1 MDAIKTSPPRKLTR
15 QTRRTADLSHNQFR
29 LVVGQKGGVSAG
41 VAYAGKTPVFHAEG
55 ESPDGVAGLL
65 RSQIDAD
72 LAERRQRQPS
82 DWSDADFSLALHLVS
97 ARLNPLQTHALQRIA
112 QLDGDAISLD
122 ELVWPS
128 SFSADAM
135 QRAFSR
141 LLKMIVQ
148 ALDPKTGRS
157 SEASK
162 ETIVQF
168 AGDAGVGP
176 WKLTQAFRKAA
187 ADFIEGGTR

>member
-1 MDAIKTSPPRKLTR
+1 MDAIGTSPPRKLTR
-15 QTRRTADLSHNQFR
+15 QTRRTADLSHRQFR

-55 ESPDGVAGLL
+55 ASPDEVAGVLKA
-65 RSQIDAD
+65 QIDAD
-72 LAERRQRQPS
+72 LAERRQRDPS
-82 DWSDADFSLALHLVS
+82 EWSDADFALALHLVS
-97 ARLNPLQTHALQRIA
+97 ARLNPLQTHALQRIG
-112 QLDGDAISLD
+112 QMDGDAISLD

-148 ALDPKTGRS
+148 ALDPKAGKS

-162 ETIVQF
+162 EAIVQF
-168 AGDAGVGP
+168 AGNAGPGP
-176 WKLTQAFRKAA
+176 WKFTQAFREAA
-187 ADFIEGGTR
+187 GDFIEGETR